1 MTKDERVRRVALLC
15 CHFTRNLAY
24 FRAGWKEL
32 PLRKEGDF
40 WITVVGNFIDVSVL
54 EWSKLFVDHSDKHHW
69 KQIVSDKKEF
79 KSRLIETLGITDA
92 DWSKSRQGIK
102 DYRDKF
108 IAHLDS
114 ELTMNVPDMKLP
126 QRMVEFYF
134 DEIRTCCS
142 SDSVLD
148 GMPHDMSQYYTDC
161 DNEALVVY
169 KHNKALQST
178 T

>member
-1 MTKDERVRRVALLC
+1 M
-15 CHFTRNLAY
+15 
-24 FRAGWKEL
+24 
-32 PLRKEGDF
+32 RKEGDF
-40 WITVVGNFIDVSVL
+40 WITVVGNFIDVSAL
-54 EWSKLFVDHSDKHHW
+54 EWSKLFVYHSDKYHW

-142 SDSVLD
+142 SD
-148 GMPHDMSQYYTDC
+148 P
-161 DNEALVVY
+161 
-169 KHNKALQST
+169 KA
-178 T
+178 